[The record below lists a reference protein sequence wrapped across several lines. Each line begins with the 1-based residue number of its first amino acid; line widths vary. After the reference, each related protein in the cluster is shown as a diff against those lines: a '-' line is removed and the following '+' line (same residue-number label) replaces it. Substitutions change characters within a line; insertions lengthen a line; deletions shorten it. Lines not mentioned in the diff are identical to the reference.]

1 MQQAV
6 SLLVPARPSD
16 IPSTAGNSNDRMSVA
31 QKEWPARGRILMAS
45 ISATNGQGPEK
56 APLSGGVALVTGGS
70 RGIGRAIANRL
81 ASLGASVAICGRDR
95 AALEGAPEGLPK
107 TPAPIHTPPPPL
119 TPPPNFANLV

>member
-16 IPSTAGNSNDRMSVA
+16 IPRTAGNSNDRMSVA

-45 ISATNGQGPEK
+45 ISATNERGQEK

-81 ASLGASVAICGRDR
+81 ASLGASGPLSFRDPLSLTYPPQR
-95 AALEGAPEGLPK
+95 LAQN
-107 TPAPIHTPPPPL
+107 TAPIP
-119 TPPPNFANLV
+119 